1 MAEATQDASASS
13 TTAPASQSQASPE
26 LHAIQL
32 RYKLA
37 STTMKTLAT
46 IKEKP
51 DRRVI
56 LEKACLAT
64 EFRSFPI
71 KQAERGFFRHVNDHT
86 PIPFM
91 IRETV
96 TQPHHKVFLL
106 VQIDLQRDGWPNKL
120 SGLARKD
127 LQQEKGKMYAVL
139 ERALRCL
146 IDILGERLDGTGVS
160 VGLDVLR
167 SIKSGVWEGGDN
179 ELCQVQGVG
188 PVNMRKLN
196 EAGIKT
202 IKELSKM
209 EFYHIERLLTR
220 NPPFGQ
226 NMLHFLS
233 GFPILTIGI
242 DVIDPLD
249 DHNKLKSSVG
259 ESSPGPKPNMA
270 WAVRFDLGFDNDKLP
285 HWKEK
290 TPWATLTIVDDRG
303 GLVWFWRGSMRRLEG
318 GKSMVVR
325 LGARQ
330 GQKLSL
336 VFACEGIVG
345 TTVREN
351 LCF

>member
-1 MAEATQDASASS
+1 
-13 TTAPASQSQASPE
+13 
-26 LHAIQL
+26 
-32 RYKLA
+32 
-37 STTMKTLAT
+37 MKTLAT

-51 DRRVI
+51 DRRAI
-56 LEKACLAT
+56 LEKACFAT

-71 KQAERGFFRHVNDHT
+71 KQEERGFFRHINDHT

-91 IRETV
+91 IREAV
-96 TQPHHKVFLL
+96 TQPQHKVFLL

-120 SGLARKD
+120 SGPARKE

-139 ERALRCL
+139 ERVLRCL

-167 SIKSGVWEGGDN
+167 SIKSGVWEGSNN

-202 IKELSKM
+202 IKQLSKM

-226 NMLHFLS
+226 NILHSLS
-233 GFPILTIGI
+233 GFPLLTMAI
-242 DVIDPLD
+242 DLIDPLD
-249 DHNKLKSSVG
+249 DRNELKSSGG
-259 ESSPGPKPNMA
+259 ESSHGLNPSTA
-270 WAVRFDLGFDNDKLP
+270 WAVRFDLGFDNEKLP

-290 TPWATLTIVDDRG
+290 TPWATLTIVNDDG

-318 GKSMVVR
+318 GKTMVVR

-330 GQKLSL
+330 GKKLSV
-336 VFACEGIVG
+336 VFACEGVIG
-345 TTVREN
+345 TVVRED
-351 LCF
+351 LSF